1 MNQENYNRL
10 EAMLG
15 RAYALALQVMDDNRD
30 EQVLQSLA
38 EDVSGECS
46 ELLAL
51 LDGDMGAFG
60 QPELIDPE
68 LLALASALQPQGES
82 K

>member
-15 RAYALALQVMDDNRD
+15 RAQELAV
-30 EQVLQSLA
+30 QVLNGDEASISLA
-38 EDVSGECS
+38 EEVSGELA

-51 LDGDMGAFG
+51 MDGDMGAFG
-60 QPELIDPE
+60 EPELIDPE
-68 LLALASALQPQGES
+68 LLALASALQPKGES

>member
-10 EAMLG
+10 EAMIG
-15 RAYALALQVMDDNRD
+15 RAQELAV
-30 EQVLQSLA
+30 QVLNGDEASISLA
-38 EDVSGECS
+38 EEVSGELA

-51 LDGDMGAFG
+51 MDGDMGAFG

-68 LLALASALQPQGES
+68 LLALASALQPKEES

>member
-1 MNQENYNRL
+1 MKQADYARL

-15 RAYALALQVMDDNRD
+15 RAYLLGSQVINGEVPEGALA
-30 EQVLQSLA
+30 E
-38 EDVSGECS
+38 EVSGELA

-51 LDGDMGAFG
+51 MDGNMSAFG

-68 LLALASALQPQGES
+68 LRALARALQPQE

>member
-10 EAMLG
+10 EAILS
-15 RAYALALQVMDDNRD
+15 RAYTLAAQVMDDNRD

-38 EDVSGECS
+38 EDVSGECA

-51 LDGDMGAFG
+51 MDSDMAAFSE
-60 QPELIDPE
+60 PELIDPE
-68 LLALASALQPQGES
+68 LLALAGALQPEVQA
-82 K
+82 